1 VTTDI
6 QLGLLWNSQIKL
18 SLRNESVWTNLS
30 QWMQTKSGALLIY
43 QEKRTLHRQRKWCFD
58 RLLRVLSGHNFL
70 NSFGRPCILSLY
82 VNTQVNVGSQLF
94 HWITAQKIFQT
105 QSKKLTPTHRDRE
118 FSLVINSTPEGYLIG
133 RVAICRFN
141 YGMASKIK
149 KGDQFNEAEWLRIEG
164 YNHFLGPILPTTS
177 ECTTI
182 AFLIY
187 NCVQRQHW
195 TT

>member
-133 RVAICRFN
+133 TNQQSAVSIM
-141 YGMASKIK
+141 G
-149 KGDQFNEAEWLRIEG
+149 WLPRLKRGTNLMKPSGWE
-164 YNHFLGPILPTTS
+164 LKV
-177 ECTTI
+177 TTI
-182 AFLIY
+182 SWGQSYLLLL
-187 NCVQRQHW
+187 NVQLLLS
-195 TT
+195 